1 MRLVNTTQVPA
12 RLLVTRGAAAD
23 ERFGVLAAKA
33 TFTLE
38 ANPRLD
44 VAGALPLFDA
54 DTPAADA
61 ALGVLPADLRPRRR
75 AYFEVMLLGRA
86 HAGAQPQ
93 AAVEVELG
101 VGAQVRRML
110 AVGERRWRAGPGGA
124 IAEAPTPFSSL
135 PLAWTQAFG
144 GRARVHVDRE
154 AVIDVADAD
163 NPDGRGFDPLPQ
175 ARALA
180 ELLRAPPGFPIV
192 EDAAT
197 LPGLLPP
204 GVAPSQRSD
213 RVPAICWAPVPSH
226 AAIARRAPSTA
237 VHDTTHDDPLHTA
250 MDRAAL
256 RAHPDWIL
264 PLPAAPPRLR
274 LRGTFADGEA
284 RTWQLPALRV
294 SADGNVG
301 GQRCALAL
309 RPETLVLLP
318 EQQRF
323 YLVYRACFRV
333 DARHGASA
341 ALRLRV
347 DEGWSGATE
356 AS

>member
-23 ERFGVLAAKA
+23 ERFGVIAAKA
-33 TFTLE
+33 TFSLD

-44 VAGALPLFDA
+44 VAGALPILDA
-54 DTPAADA
+54 DSPAADP

-93 AAVEVELG
+93 AAVEVELA
-101 VGAQVRRML
+101 VGAHAQRLL
-110 AVGERRWRAGPGGA
+110 AVGERRWRQTPAGT
-124 IAEAPTPFSSL
+124 IADAPAPFSSL
-135 PLAWTQAFG
+135 PLAWSQAFG
-144 GRARVHVDRE
+144 GRARVHVDRD
-154 AVIDVADAD
+154 AVLDVVDPD

-180 ELLRAPPGFPIV
+180 ELLRAPPGFPVV
-192 EDAAT
+192 EDPAS

-204 GVAPSQRSD
+204 GVVPTRRSD
-213 RVPAICWAPVPSH
+213 RVPAVCWAPVPSH
-226 AAIARRAPSTA
+226 AAIARQPPSVA
-237 VHDTTHDDPLHTA
+237 VHDTEHDEPLHTA

-264 PLPAAPPRLR
+264 PLPSAPPRLR

-284 RTWQLPALRV
+284 RTLQLPALRV
-294 SADGNVG
+294 HADGSVG
-301 GQRCALAL
+301 GRPCTLTL

-333 DARHGASA
+333 DAHHSAAA
-341 ALRLRV
+341 ALRLRL
-347 DEGWSGATE
+347 DEGWSGERE